1 MVEFSPTTR
10 KARIRFFML
19 EAYGNKSHFISYDI
33 TGQKKAELTKAGLK
47 KKKDKSNQKANQAK
61 ILK

>member
-1 MVEFSPTTR
+1 
-10 KARIRFFML
+10 ML

-47 KKKDKSNQKANQAK
+47 KKRQVKSKGEPGQNFE
-61 ILK
+61 IGGWELYIC